1 MSRAQQHPPLPDDVA
16 ARWSKF
22 GRGDD
27 ELYVNLLGLVVEE
40 IRTDYC
46 RTRMPFRPV
55 LNQAAGIVHGGAVSA
70 LIDTAMGA
78 AVAPMLP
85 EGQRCA
91 TIEMQVRFL
100 RTAGTGTLRA
110 EASVIKP
117 GSTVFHVGCT
127 VTDGANRTV
136 ATGTATFA
144 VIR

>member
-1 MSRAQQHPPLPDDVA
+1 MDFPFARFLDMSVELGEPGRAVG
-16 ARWSKF
+16 F
-22 GRGDD
+22 
-27 ELYVNLLGLVVEE
+27 VEATE
-40 IRTDYC
+40 DH
-46 RTRMPFRPV
+46 
-55 LNQAAGIVHGGAVSA
+55 LNPYGIVHGGAVSA

-110 EASVIKP
+110 EAGVIKP